1 MFGLHWGLV
10 PIMINNISV
19 LGHDIMQPLLV
30 PAVVGQLGAALGV
43 FLRTRDPKL
52 KTLRVRQSARPFLV
66 LRNLQYM
73 VLTSQTDGHSSS
85 AARPEP

>member
-43 FLRTRDPKL
+43 FLRTQDPKL
-52 KTLRVRQSARPFLV
+52 QSARPFLV